1 MINLLKPRIFALL
14 ASTIVLSGCQNPAT
28 DILDILAPVG
38 APSLALYSYATDSHF
53 VTNASVP
60 VIKAAFFDE
69 TTDIIIVDHQQ
80 GLKQITE
87 QNADFSLARIITK
100 GNLHLVGLN
109 KAADAIPTS
118 ADHII
123 SFGAASAVVN
133 EVLFHLYPD
142 IAPIVTFV
150 ASLSDIAPIM
160 TLGQYNQ
167 TAVDFV
173 LVAEPLL
180 SKVVSNSNGD
190 IIYQPQINL
199 QTAWHDATA
208 LDGYPQAGLFVRN
221 ATYEAKPEL
230 IEEFLLGIDQN
241 ITNLISN
248 PAEVKIDID
257 ENGDT
262 TWQTNKFGIETT
274 TMVTL
279 QEVEN
284 RLGMTVGGIDVN
296 EFNALIDIPLIPD
309 AVFSPL
315 YK

>member
-109 KAADAIPTS
+109 KAADTIPTS

-123 SFGAASAVVN
+123 SFGAASAVVK

-190 IIYQPQINL
+190 IIYIN
-199 QTAWHDATA
+199 H
-208 LDGYPQAGLFVRN
+208 
-221 ATYEAKPEL
+221 KL
-230 IEEFLLGIDQN
+230 IYKLLGMMQPPLMAIRKQVYLSATQLMRQN
-241 ITNLISN
+241 LNLLKNFSLKLI
-248 PAEVKIDID
+248 KILPIL
-257 ENGDT
+257 
-262 TWQTNKFGIETT
+262 F
-274 TMVTL
+274 
-279 QEVEN
+279 
-284 RLGMTVGGIDVN
+284 
-296 EFNALIDIPLIPD
+296 LIQLR
-309 AVFSPL
+309 
-315 YK
+315 